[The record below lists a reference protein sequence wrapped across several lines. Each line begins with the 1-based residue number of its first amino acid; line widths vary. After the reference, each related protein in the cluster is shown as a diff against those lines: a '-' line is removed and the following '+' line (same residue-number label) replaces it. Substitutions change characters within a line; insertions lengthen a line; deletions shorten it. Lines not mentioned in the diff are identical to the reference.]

1 MNDLMSF
8 GLHRLWKQK
17 IIAMLKVNKNSI
29 VLDLASGSG
38 DITRK
43 IKEQYDCMCISID
56 ANMEMIDIAKK
67 KTQEDSFN
75 FIKGTAEY
83 LPFRSLSFD
92 YVIVSFGLRNFSN
105 IPKSLKQI
113 HRVLKKDGKFIC
125 LEFSEVNNAIFK
137 KNVNSYFKIIPKL
150 GLLFAKNQFA
160 YDYLIESIK
169 KFPNQVELSKKIRK
183 AGFKETKVIDIIDG
197 IAAIHISEK

>member
-1 MNDLMSF
+1 MFDNNLKKKTREDFINNIFTSVSEKYDLMNDLMSF

-67 KTQEDSFN
+67 K
-75 FIKGTAEY
+75 
-83 LPFRSLSFD
+83 
-92 YVIVSFGLRNFSN
+92 
-105 IPKSLKQI
+105 
-113 HRVLKKDGKFIC
+113 H
-125 LEFSEVNNAIFK
+125 
-137 KNVNSYFKIIPKL
+137 
-150 GLLFAKNQFA
+150 
-160 YDYLIESIK
+160 
-169 KFPNQVELSKKIRK
+169 KKIHLILL
-183 AGFKETKVIDIIDG
+183 KVRLNICHLEAYLLIM
-197 IAAIHISEK
+197 